1 MKLPFHFPGGYRT
14 AADTWPGSGG
24 WEGKRLSLPPQKKKT
39 KYVYFQR
46 WTRVGGKH
54 PQGLLLSL
62 RGRSLAWR
70 AHAEAARVA
79 PKTEPGQG
87 RGARTCPAGAGR
99 RATATPVPGG
109 GRGRFGLPRGGQ
121 PAAVD
126 EGARHGT
133 DGATQRR
140 LSHAGGARPR
150 PAPAAPTPP
159 LIRQKDRQEG
169 FPTCRA
175 LHVQSL
181 SCLVKNGAGLEGRS
195 GGRRRRRG
203 AGRTPAPPAGTCS
216 RPPPTGDEVVKTHG
230 Y

>member
-1 MKLPFHFPGGYRT
+1 MGGKE
-14 AADTWPGSGG
+14 AFFNPLKA
-24 WEGKRLSLPPQKKKT
+24 KH
-39 KYVYFQR
+39 VYFQR

-62 RGRSLAWR
+62 RGRCQRGCRRRSLAWR
-70 AHAEAARVA
+70 TDAAAARAA
-79 PKTEPGQG
+79 PTTESGRG

-99 RATATPVPGG
+99 RPRLREAGAAESASPAA
-109 GRGRFGLPRGGQ
+109 GRQ

-195 GGRRRRRG
+195 GGRRRG

-216 RPPPTGDEVVKTHG
+216 WPPPTGDEVVKTHG

>member
-1 MKLPFHFPGGYRT
+1 MPGGGG
-14 AADTWPGSGG
+14 AA
-24 WEGKRLSLPPQKKKT
+24 
-39 KYVYFQR
+39 
-46 WTRVGGKH
+46 
-54 PQGLLLSL
+54 
-62 RGRSLAWR
+62 
-70 AHAEAARVA
+70 
-79 PKTEPGQG
+79 
-87 RGARTCPAGAGR
+87 
-99 RATATPVPGG
+99 RATATPAPGG
-109 GRGRFGLPRGGQ
+109 GRGRFGLPRGGRQ
-121 PAAVD
+121 AAAVD

-195 GGRRRRRG
+195 GGRRRRWRRQRG
-203 AGRTPAPPAGTCS
+203 AGRTPAPPAGNPVPGRRRQVT
-216 RPPPTGDEVVKTHG
+216 KW
-230 Y
+230 

>member
-1 MKLPFHFPGGYRT
+1 MP
-14 AADTWPGSGG
+14 SGG
-24 WEGKRLSLPPQKKKT
+24 
-39 KYVYFQR
+39 
-46 WTRVGGKH
+46 
-54 PQGLLLSL
+54 
-62 RGRSLAWR
+62 
-70 AHAEAARVA
+70 
-79 PKTEPGQG
+79 
-87 RGARTCPAGAGR
+87 GA
-99 RATATPVPGG
+99 ATPAPGG
-109 GRGRFGLPRGGQ
+109 GSGRFGLPRGRQ

-181 SCLVKNGAGLEGRS
+181 SCLVKNGAGLEEVWRPAAA
-195 GGRRRRRG
+195 
-203 AGRTPAPPAGTCS
+203 AGRGEDPCAAGGHLFPAAAD
-216 RPPPTGDEVVKTHG
+216 R
-230 Y
+230 

>member
-1 MKLPFHFPGGYRT
+1 MDSGRRQTSTRPTTEPSGPVTGLAGRT
-14 AADTWPGSGG
+14 PQ
-24 WEGKRLSLPPQKKKT
+24 PP
-39 KYVYFQR
+39 
-46 WTRVGGKH
+46 
-54 PQGLLLSL
+54 
-62 RGRSLAWR
+62 
-70 AHAEAARVA
+70 ARVA
-79 PKTEPGQG
+79 PTTEPGQG

-99 RATATPVPGG
+99 RAAAATPAPGG
-109 GRGRFGLPRGGQ
+109 GRGRFGLPRGRQ

-126 EGARHGT
+126 GGARRGT

-195 GGRRRRRG
+195 GGRRRRRWG